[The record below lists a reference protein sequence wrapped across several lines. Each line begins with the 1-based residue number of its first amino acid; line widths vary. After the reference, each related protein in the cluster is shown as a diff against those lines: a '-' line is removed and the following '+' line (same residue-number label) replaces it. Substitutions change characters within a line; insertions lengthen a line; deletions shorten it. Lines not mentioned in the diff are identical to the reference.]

1 MLKSIELLQCQYLD
15 LVLVHWP
22 CQKHIEAYK
31 AMQELFKGGQVK
43 ALGLSNYRVEVRV
56 HALGPTVPLPTL
68 SLYPRF
74 WLWHVDGVSPTDPDP
89 LTHWP
94 LTADRV

>member
-31 AMQELFKGGQVK
+31 AMQELFKEGQVK

-56 HALGPTVPLPTL
+56 IPRMRWVLLCPL

-74 WLWHVDGVSPTDPDP
+74 WLWHVDGASPTDPDP
-89 LTHWP
+89 LA
-94 LTADRV
+94 ADR